1 MTPLLVC
8 GALAVAVTGCAGQ
21 APSTSERTGGSV
33 GALAAEAGGSVQA
46 LAAEAGVGWHL
57 DYQPLRSAA
66 DAVERADLIVTGTL
80 IRVGEGIAIEYRSG
94 TVTDR
99 DDGYAT
105 YQVRVDRVIS
115 DKASAHRGAGLAG
128 TVIYV
133 AMRIGATTTTD
144 RLSRLNPG
152 ARTVLVLADRS
163 TWSPLPGATLVRPA
177 GIPPDAPLYSPYTDG
192 VWLQGPADG
201 RMYGVGVDTADLPS
215 GWGSAR
221 TVDQYAE
228 SLTEAVAG
236 N

>member
-8 GALAVAVTGCAGQ
+8 GALAVAVTGWSGQ
-21 APSTSERTGGSV
+21 APSASERTGWSV
-33 GALAAEAGGSVQA
+33 EALTAEAGA
-46 LAAEAGVGWHL
+46 GWHL

-80 IRVGEGIAIEYRSG
+80 IRVGEGIAIEYRNG
-94 TVTDR
+94 TGIDR

-115 DKASAHRGAGLAG
+115 DRALTDRGAGLAG
-128 TVIYV
+128 TVINV
-133 AMRIGATTTTD
+133 AMRIGATTTVE
-144 RLSRLNPG
+144 RLNRLNPG

-163 TWSPLPGATLVRPA
+163 TWSPLPGATVVRPA
-177 GIPPDAPLYSPYTDG
+177 GMPADAPLFAPYTDG

-201 RMYGVGVDTADLPS
+201 RMFGVGVEAADLQP

-228 SLTEAVAG
+228 RLTAAAVRS
-236 N
+236 